1 MSSSVL
7 LSEPDG
13 QLSPS
18 PSSILNRL
26 FSDVISPTTAA
37 STLASSAVESQNVGD
52 AVWYIWEAI
61 FAAAATKPEHY
72 APLIDMLQ
80 AMSAMPDVEPNATP
94 STDQQ
99 PTSTSTSTSN
109 TQAPPESHWFS
120 LLRFGALWRDKHDIL
135 ESWRDGSLNGEKE
148 RLANDS
154 AALPAGVQY
163 VNFNA
168 FSAKLVAL
176 RFEQVSKIWA
186 FYACRD
192 ALERGGWEEQGE
204 PALFRAPLL
213 SPAEVYAIDVSAAAQ
228 WVLCAGAVLVEVNN
242 SDIEEHWARGLAQR
256 TELWKGEP
264 GYSRGRWG
272 LWSQRFRWVEEQEE
286 WGEEVKVL
294 AGKAAAEIDRLLKE

>member
-1 MSSSVL
+1 MSSSPL
-7 LSEPDG
+7 FSEPDG

-18 PSSILNRL
+18 PSSILTRL
-26 FSDVISPTTAA
+26 FSNVISPTAAA
-37 STLASSAVESQNVGD
+37 SALASSALESQNVGD

-61 FAAAATKPEHY
+61 FAAAATKPEHH
-72 APLIDMLQ
+72 ALLIDMLQ
-80 AMSAMPDVEPNATP
+80 AMSAMPDVEPNAT
-94 STDQQ
+94 
-99 PTSTSTSTSN
+99 STSTSD
-109 TQAPPESHWFS
+109 TQAQPKSHWFS

-176 RFEQVSKIWA
+176 RFEQVSRIWA

-192 ALERGGWEEQGE
+192 ALERGVWEEQGE

-213 SPAEVYAIDVSAAAQ
+213 SPAEGYAIDVSAAAQ

-264 GYSRGRWG
+264 GYSRRRWG